1 MLADLTVARA
11 TTGVGAPAVS
21 VGSGNSRPMS
31 TDVSGPERPT
41 DRDAQPTYH
50 AVCHDCDEFELVH
63 EGDRGHV
70 AETVRFHRAANPEHS
85 VELAEVA
92 D

>member
-1 MLADLTVARA
+1 
-11 TTGVGAPAVS
+11 
-21 VGSGNSRPMS
+21 MS

-41 DRDAQPTYH
+41 DRDAQPIYH

-63 EGDRGHV
+63 RGARSEI
-70 AETVRFHRAANPEHS
+70 AETVRFHRAANPEHD

>member
-1 MLADLTVARA
+1 MLADLTVAKA

-31 TDVSGPERPT
+31 TNATEPQEAPDH
-41 DRDAQPTYH
+41 DAQPIHH

-63 EGDRGHV
+63 EGARSEI
-70 AETVRFHRAANPEHS
+70 AETVRFHRAANPEHT
-85 VELAEVA
+85 VALEEVSS
-92 D
+92 

>member
-1 MLADLTVARA
+1 MTL
-11 TTGVGAPAVS
+11 
-21 VGSGNSRPMS
+21 
-31 TDVSGPERPT
+31 
-41 DRDAQPTYH
+41 H

-63 EGDRGHV
+63 EGGRGEI
-70 AETVRFHRAANPEHS
+70 AETVRFHRVANPEHS